1 MAQAA
6 EVYPPMSTSAD
17 ILAAG
22 ASKNRWTY
30 PFDGQQMMAFNNLPL
45 SPGTGSREQSQQ
57 GVSDKQAG
65 QINTLLHI
73 HSYAKDEMSNG

>member
-22 ASKNRWTY
+22 AAKNRWTY

-45 SPGTGSREQSQQ
+45 SPGTDSRE
-57 GVSDKQAG
+57 
-65 QINTLLHI
+65 
-73 HSYAKDEMSNG
+73 